1 MFKEI
6 RYPSND
12 NITEIHA
19 CMWIPV
25 GKINAILQI
34 EHGMTSYI
42 KRYESIAEILN
53 NAGILVCGSDHLGH
67 GESVIDRE
75 HYGYFASVR
84 GDKILIEDAIKLTDL
99 VKAEY
104 PNIPY
109 YILGHSFG
117 SFLVRNYI
125 TKYDNEV
132 NGAIIM
138 GSAYH
143 SPLKMDLAIL
153 YTAIHQFYHHGW
165 FYRSASL
172 KKMTIGNMHKY
183 FEDNDPNCWL
193 TRNKEVLKSYA
204 NDPMCDIS
212 FTCNG
217 YLNMFRLI
225 KNANKKS
232 ALKNIN
238 KDLPLFIVSG
248 GDDPVGNFG
257 KRVERIY
264 KFYKAAKMNNVKLK
278 IYNNMRHEI
287 LSEPERIIVVND
299 LIAFINSNNLK
310 AKK

>member
-34 EHGMTSYI
+34 EHGMIEHI

-84 GDKILIEDAIKLTDL
+84 GDNILIEDAVRLTDL
-99 VKAEY
+99 VKNKY

-109 YILGHSFG
+109 YILGYSFG

-125 TKYDNEV
+125 TKYDDKID
-132 NGAIIM
+132 GAIIM

-143 SPLKMDLAIL
+143 SPLKMNLAIL

-165 FYRSASL
+165 FYRSKAL

-183 FEDNDPNCWL
+183 FEEDDPNCWL
-193 TRNKEVLKSYA
+193 TRNDEVLKSYDK
-204 NDPMCDIS
+204 DPKCNFS

-232 ALKNIN
+232 SLKNIDGN
-238 KDLPLFIVSG
+238 LPLFIVSG
-248 GDDPVGNFG
+248 RDDPVGNFG
-257 KRVERIY
+257 KRVEKLQR
-264 KFYKAAKMNNVKLK
+264 FYKNAKMSNVKLR
-278 IYNNMRHEI
+278 IYNNMRHDI
-287 LSEPERIIVVND
+287 LNEPERIIVIND
-299 LIAFINSNNLK
+299 IIAFINSTNLK
-310 AKK
+310 VKK